1 MTDKPII
8 FSAPMITALLA
19 GTKTQTRRLLKP
31 PYGTLEWLG
40 NDQWRPICTKIFPG
54 DRLWVREC
62 WRTASAYDDLSPS
75 QMGGE
80 EPIRYE
86 ADQAWQTWGWGRP
99 HSTGRHRAARH
110 MPRWASRLMLIVT
123 DVRVQRLAEIS
134 EEDARAEGC
143 RASPW
148 PGPWWHGYREIDGDL
163 LHQQV
168 ISDSPPDWMIEPKR
182 MRHLSHLDRTA
193 IDAFRSLWN
202 TIHGPGAWEA
212 NPWVAAITFD
222 VQHCNIDAAG
232 A

>member
-134 EEDARAEGC
+134 EEDARAEG
-143 RASPW
+143 
-148 PGPWWHGYREIDGDL
+148 
-163 LHQQV
+163 
-168 ISDSPPDWMIEPKR
+168 SPPFGGDSADASRGVMAS
-182 MRHLSHLDRTA
+182 SHA
-193 IDAFRSLWN
+193 GNFRATFRDIWN
-202 TIHGPGAWEA
+202 TIHGPGAWNA
-212 NPWVAAITFD
+212 NPWVCAITFD
-222 VQHCNIDAAG
+222 VRRRNIDDAG